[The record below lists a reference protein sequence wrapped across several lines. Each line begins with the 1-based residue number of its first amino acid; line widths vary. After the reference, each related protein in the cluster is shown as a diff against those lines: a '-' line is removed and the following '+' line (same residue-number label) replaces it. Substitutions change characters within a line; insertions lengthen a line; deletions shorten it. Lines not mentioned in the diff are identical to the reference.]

1 MQFEMFSEVRLK
13 EALPEYNIA
22 QNSSAIIVD
31 YLPGPEGLE
40 DGYVLE
46 VLDKQGKGFTVI
58 AVAASNIEPVIAKV
72 EA

>member
-22 QNSSAIIVD
+22 QGSLAIIVD
-31 YLPGPEGLE
+31 YCPRPEGIE

-46 VLDKQGKGFTVI
+46 VLDNQGRGFTVI
-58 AVAASNIEPVIAKV
+58 AVAASKIEPAIAPI

>member
-31 YLPGPEGLE
+31 YLPRPEGQE
-40 DGYVLE
+40 DGYILE
-46 VLDKQGKGFTVI
+46 VLDNKSQGYTVI
-58 AVAASNIEPVIAKV
+58 AVTASKIEPVIVRAI
-72 EA
+72 